1 MVNLNLAD
9 YQAPSLIRAN
19 IVEVRTSVIN
29 LNDSII
35 YARDFNY
42 IQTLSEGDYI
52 DIRADIAFLLLELK
66 QVFDFL
72 SSPANWGQLE

>member
-1 MVNLNLAD
+1 MPPAVPFPIRILEFNRLSRGCTRFLGMVNLNLAD

-35 YARDFNY
+35 HARDFNY
-42 IQTLSEGDYI
+42 I
-52 DIRADIAFLLLELK
+52 
-66 QVFDFL
+66 
-72 SSPANWGQLE
+72 